1 MMEKK
6 MTKYIILNWQDLPSL
21 VEATDDEGTHK
32 IQLSQRFQ
40 ALIDHVAMESGL
52 MGSDAYLDAWNKSD
66 AQEREGTAEDVAKAV
81 AEEIEAQF
89 DDIMAAHT
97 SKD

>member
-1 MMEKK
+1 MA
-6 MTKYIILNWQDLPSL
+6 KYTITSWQDLPSM
-21 VEATDDEGTHK
+21 VEASDNAGKHK

-52 MGSDAYLDAWNKSD
+52 MGSDAYLEAWNKTD
-66 AQEREGTAEDVAKAV
+66 EQEREGTAEDVARAV
-81 AEEIEAQF
+81 VEEVEAQF

-97 SKD
+97 SKN

>member
-1 MMEKK
+1 MA
-6 MTKYIILNWQDLPSL
+6 KYTILNWQDLPSL

-52 MGSDAYLDAWNKSD
+52 MGSDAYLDAWNKS
-66 AQEREGTAEDVAKAV
+66 ELRECDGKAADVAKAV
-81 AEEIEAQF
+81 VEEVEAQF
-89 DDIMAAHT
+89 SEIMATHT
-97 SKD
+97 SKG

>member
-1 MMEKK
+1 MA
-6 MTKYIILNWQDLPSL
+6 KYTILNWQDLPSL
-21 VEATDDEGTHK
+21 VEASDDEGTHK

-52 MGSDAYLDAWNKSD
+52 MGSDAYLDGWNKTD
-66 AQEREGTAEDVAKAV
+66 AQEREGEAKDVAKAV
-81 AEEIEAQF
+81 VEEIEAQF
-89 DDIMAAHT
+89 SGIMAAHT

>member
-1 MMEKK
+1 

-21 VEATDDEGTHK
+21 VEATDDEGNHK

-66 AQEREGTAEDVAKAV
+66 AQEREGTAEEVAKAV

>member
-1 MMEKK
+1 MA
-6 MTKYIILNWQDLPSL
+6 KYTILYWQDLPSM
-21 VEATDDEGTHK
+21 VEATDEGDTHK

-52 MGSDAYLDAWNKSD
+52 MGSDAYLDAWNKTD
-66 AQEREGTAEDVAKAV
+66 VKERDGSAEEVAKLV
-81 AEEIEAQF
+81 VEEVEAQF

-97 SKD
+97 NKA

>member
-1 MMEKK
+1 

-66 AQEREGTAEDVAKAV
+66 AQEREGTAEEVAKAV

-89 DDIMAAHT
+89 NDIMAAHT

>member
-1 MMEKK
+1 

-21 VEATDDEGTHK
+21 VEATDDEGSHK

-66 AQEREGTAEDVAKAV
+66 AQEREGTAEEVAKAV

>member
-1 MMEKK
+1 

-21 VEATDDEGTHK
+21 VEATDDEGPHK

-66 AQEREGTAEDVAKAV
+66 AQEREGTAEEVAKAV

-89 DDIMAAHT
+89 SDIMAAHT

>member
-1 MMEKK
+1 

-21 VEATDDEGTHK
+21 VEATDDEGSHK

-40 ALIDHVAMESGL
+40 ALIDHVAMDSGL

-66 AQEREGTAEDVAKAV
+66 AQEREGTAEEVAKAV

-89 DDIMAAHT
+89 DDLMAANA

>member
-1 MMEKK
+1 

-66 AQEREGTAEDVAKAV
+66 AQEREGTAEEVAKAV
-81 AEEIEAQF
+81 AEEVEAQF
-89 DDIMAAHT
+89 SDIMAAHT

>member
-1 MMEKK
+1 

-21 VEATDDEGTHK
+21 VEATDDEGSHK

-66 AQEREGTAEDVAKAV
+66 AQEREGTAEEVAKAV

-89 DDIMAAHT
+89 DDIMAANT

>member
-1 MMEKK
+1 

-21 VEATDDEGTHK
+21 VEATDDEGSHK

-66 AQEREGTAEDVAKAV
+66 AQEREGTAEEVAKAV

-89 DDIMAAHT
+89 SEIMAANT

>member
-1 MMEKK
+1 

-21 VEATDDEGTHK
+21 VEATDDEGSHK

-66 AQEREGTAEDVAKAV
+66 AQEREGTAEEVAKAV
-81 AEEIEAQF
+81 AEEVEAQF

>member
-1 MMEKK
+1 MA
-6 MTKYIILNWQDLPSL
+6 KYTILKWQELPSL
-21 VEATDDEGTHK
+21 VEATDEEGTHK

-52 MGSDAYLDAWNKSD
+52 MGSDAYLDAWNKTN
-66 AQEREGTAEDVAKAV
+66 AQERKGAAEDVAKAI
-81 AEEIEAQF
+81 AEEVEAQF
-89 DDIMAAHT
+89 SDIMAAYT

>member
-1 MMEKK
+1 MARY
-6 MTKYIILNWQDLPSL
+6 TILNWQDLPSL
-21 VEATDDEGTHK
+21 VEASDDSGTHK

-52 MGSDAYLDAWNKSD
+52 MGSDAYLEAWNKTEE
-66 AQEREGTAEDVAKAV
+66 QEREGTAENVAKAV
-81 AEEIEAQF
+81 VDEVEAQF
-89 DDIMAAHT
+89 DDIVAAHT

>member
-1 MMEKK
+1 

-21 VEATDDEGTHK
+21 VEATDDEGSHK
-32 IQLSQRFQ
+32 IQLTQRFQ

-66 AQEREGTAEDVAKAV
+66 AQEREGTAEEVAKAV

-89 DDIMAAHT
+89 SDIMAANT

>member
-1 MMEKK
+1 

-66 AQEREGTAEDVAKAV
+66 AQEREGTAEEVAKAV

-89 DDIMAAHT
+89 SDIMAAHT

>member
-1 MMEKK
+1 MARY
-6 MTKYIILNWQDLPSL
+6 TVTNWQDLPSM
-21 VEATDDEGTHK
+21 VEARDDVGTHK

-52 MGSDAYLDAWNKSD
+52 MGSDAYLEAWNKTD
-66 AQEREGTAEDVAKAV
+66 EQEREGTAEDVAKAV
-81 AEEIEAQF
+81 VEEVEAQF

-97 SKD
+97 SKN

>member
-1 MMEKK
+1 

-21 VEATDDEGTHK
+21 VEATDDDGSHK
-32 IQLSQRFQ
+32 IQLRQRFQ

-66 AQEREGTAEDVAKAV
+66 AQEREGTAEEVAKAV

-89 DDIMAAHT
+89 DDIMAANT

>member
-1 MMEKK
+1 MA
-6 MTKYIILNWQDLPSL
+6 TYTILNWQDLPSL
-21 VEATDDEGTHK
+21 VEATDGNGTHK
-32 IQLSQRFQ
+32 VQLSQRFQ

-66 AQEREGTAEDVAKAV
+66 KQEREGTAEEVSKAI
-81 AEEIEAQF
+81 AEEVEDQF

>member
-1 MMEKK
+1 MA
-6 MTKYIILNWQDLPSL
+6 KYTILNWQDLPSL
-21 VEATDDEGTHK
+21 VEAKDDEGTHK

-81 AEEIEAQF
+81 VEEVEAQF
-89 DDIMAAHT
+89 SEIMAAHT
-97 SKD
+97 SKG